1 MKHTVRI
8 HRNNVI
14 VNKEVSGDVSIMNF
28 LHENSV
34 NLHAPCGGKK
44 ICGKCIVKITGIS
57 NVISSEERQLLGED
71 LISGGYRLACFN
83 NIESDMEI
91 YLDDDYTAS
100 ILTDGKKTDS
110 QVLPIVEKKYINK
123 QNINANDK
131 TSFENKIKKLTGA
144 KEIVNPLSFL
154 RKSFR
159 TIADGNLHATFVLI
173 DGRLSSVELKDTSD
187 VLYGIAFDI
196 GTTTLVGY
204 LYNLKTGER
213 IDIHSAMNPQ
223 QKFGADVISRIDYSM
238 KSDDN
243 LNQVHELIIR
253 AINKIITSLCGKN
266 ALNKN
271 DIYETVFVGN
281 TTMIHFLMHLDPK
294 NIGVSPF
301 ITVTNEM
308 YNLNPNEIGINMN
321 SGGTAV
327 IYPCVSSYIGA
338 DTVAAV
344 LSTEINEKKEISL
357 LIDIGTN
364 GEIVIGNN
372 EKLYSC
378 AAAAGPAFEG
388 ANIRN
393 GIGGIVGAI
402 DSIYMSNSGLAYST
416 IGGKQAIGICGSGVI
431 DAVSVMLSEGII
443 DETGRITGS
452 EENLSKINEELR
464 ERLIKV
470 DGQNAFRIAKSD
482 KNLDIVIT
490 QKDVRELQNAKAA
503 IAAGIKILA
512 KSSGVQ
518 LNMISNIYLAGG
530 FGNFINIDSAIKIGL
545 LPVELRG
552 KIISVG
558 NAAGVGAIEGLLSKK
573 NLNKA
578 NELSKNI
585 EYIELS
591 TYPDFM
597 NLYVENMIFEN

>member
-1 MKHTVRI
+1 MKHTVKI
-8 HRNNVI
+8 HKNNII
-14 VNKEVSGDVSIMNF
+14 VKKEVSDDINIMSF
-28 LHENSV
+28 LHDNSV
-34 NLHAPCGGKK
+34 NLQTPCGGKMT
-44 ICGKCIVKITGIS
+44 CGKCIVKIIGIS
-57 NVISSEERQLLGED
+57 NTISSEERQLLGED

-83 NIESDMEI
+83 NIESDIDI

-100 ILTDGKKTDS
+100 ILTDGKTINP
-110 QVLPIVEKKYINK
+110 QVIPIVEKKYIKK
-123 QNINANDK
+123 QNINAGDQ

-144 KEIVNPLSFL
+144 KEIINPLSFL
-154 RKSFR
+154 RKSLR
-159 TIADGNLHATFVLI
+159 TIEDGNLNATFIVI
-173 DGRLSSVELKDTSD
+173 NEKLSSVELKDTSN
-187 VLYGIAFDI
+187 VLYGIAFDV
-196 GTTTLVGY
+196 GTTTLVAY

-223 QKFGADVISRIDYSM
+223 QKFGADVISRIEYSS

-243 LNQVHELIIR
+243 LNQVHELIIK
-253 AINKIITSLCGKN
+253 AINKIIISLCEKN
-266 ALNKN
+266 NLNKN

-281 TTMIHFLMHLDPK
+281 TTMIHFLMRLNPK

-301 ITVTNEM
+301 VTVTNEM

-321 SGGTAV
+321 LGGIVV

-344 LSTEINEKKEISL
+344 LSTEINEKKEFSL

-372 EKLYSC
+372 KKLYSC

-402 DSIYMSNSGLAYST
+402 DSIYMSNSGLAYRT
-416 IGGKQAIGICGSGVI
+416 IGGKQAIGICGSGVV
-431 DAVSVMLSEGII
+431 DAISIMLSEGII
-443 DETGRITGS
+443 DETGRIAGS
-452 EENLSKINEELR
+452 EDDLSKINEGLR

-470 DGQNAFRIAKSD
+470 DGQNAFRIVTSD
-482 KNLDIVIT
+482 KKIDIVIT

-512 KSSGVQ
+512 KSADIP
-518 LNMISNIYLAGG
+518 LKMISNIYLAGG

-545 LPVELRG
+545 LPDELRG

-573 NLNKA
+573 ILNKA
-578 NELSKNI
+578 NNLAKNI

-591 TYPDFM
+591 AYSDFM
-597 NLYVENMIFEN
+597 NLYVENMMFEN